1 MQITVKEIQFYVR
14 EMPMRMPFKFGNV
27 TIDSQTALHVA
38 MDVELA
44 YGRQARG
51 WAADML
57 APRWFDKDPNKT
69 VAEGIRNL
77 VEGAYA
83 AAEAYRAGGRQ
94 NGFALWRAGYEAGRA
109 WGLAQGVDPL
119 LASNGGALMERAMI
133 DGLGVALNRPYF
145 SLLQD
150 NVLALDLAQIH
161 PELAGVELSAL
172 LPPAPS
178 RSLHIRHT
186 VGLVDPIRTV
196 DIADDDSLHDGL
208 PQSLQEYV
216 TEQGVRYLKV
226 KIGGDPVADFERL
239 RQIADLLDEGS
250 FDYHISLDGNEQ
262 YSDAGDLSVLL
273 ERLEERLPVFYGRIL
288 YIEQP
293 LDRSISLDAGLAGD
307 IRGIAAKRPMLID
320 ESDETLETFRQALE
334 LGYTGVSSKS
344 CKGLIKALANYAL
357 VHQLNDTGRDCFI
370 TAEDLTTVQVVALQQ
385 DLVLVA
391 ALGIPHLER
400 NGHHY
405 VRGLDHLSAS
415 ERSLCIE
422 RHGDLYR
429 AEGDSGFL
437 DIREGQIEV
446 GSLQGAGLGVDG
458 VVDVAAMQPLESW
471 LRRIDEC
478 VR

>member
-1 MQITVKEIQFYVR
+1 MQITVKDIQFYVR

-44 YGRQARG
+44 DGRQARG

-83 AAEAYRAGGRQ
+83 AGEAYRAVGRQ
-94 NGFALWRAGYEAGRA
+94 SAFAIWRAGYEAGRA

-119 LASNGGALMERAMI
+119 LASNGGALMERALI
-133 DGLGVALNRPYF
+133 DGLGVALDRPYF

-161 PELAGVELSAL
+161 PELAGIELSDV
-172 LPPAPS
+172 LPSTPL

-186 VGLVDPIRTV
+186 VGLVDPIRTA
-196 DIADDDSLHDGL
+196 DIADDDLLHDGL

-216 TEQGVRYLKV
+216 YGQGVRYLKI
-226 KIGGDPVADFERL
+226 KIGGDPAADFERL
-239 RQIADLLDEGS
+239 RDIADLLHEGS
-250 FDYHISLDGNEQ
+250 FGYHISLDGNEQ
-262 YSDAGDLSVLL
+262 YNDAGELSVLL
-273 ERLEERLPVFYGRIL
+273 ERVEQHLPVFYGRML

-307 IRGIAAKRPMLID
+307 IRALAAKRPMLID

-370 TAEDLTTVQVVALQQ
+370 TAEDLTTVPVVALQQ
-385 DLVLVA
+385 DLV
-391 ALGIPHLER
+391 H
-400 NGHHY
+400 
-405 VRGLDHLSAS
+405 
-415 ERSLCIE
+415 
-422 RHGDLYR
+422 
-429 AEGDSGFL
+429 
-437 DIREGQIEV
+437 
-446 GSLQGAGLGVDG
+446 
-458 VVDVAAMQPLESW
+458 
-471 LRRIDEC
+471 
-478 VR
+478 

>member
-44 YGRQARG
+44 DGRQARG

-77 VEGAYA
+77 VEGAYV

-94 NGFALWRAGYEAGRA
+94 SVFALWRAGYEAGRA
-109 WGLAQGVDPL
+109 WGLVQEVDPL
-119 LASNGGALMERAMI
+119 LASNGGALMERALI
-133 DGLGVALNRPYF
+133 DGLGVALDQPYF

-161 PELAGVELSAL
+161 PELAGVELSDV
-172 LPPAPS
+172 LPSAPL

-186 VGLVDPIRTV
+186 VGLVDPIRTA
-196 DIADDDSLHDGL
+196 DIADDDRLHDGL
-208 PQSLQEYV
+208 PQSLQEYI

-239 RQIADLLDEGS
+239 RQIADLLGEGS

-262 YSDAGDLSVLL
+262 YNDAGDLSVLL

-293 LDRSISLDAGLAGD
+293 LDRSISLDAGLARD
-307 IRGIAAKRPMLID
+307 IRAIAAKRPMLID
-320 ESDETLETFRQALE
+320 ESDETLETFREALD

-357 VHQLNDTGRDCFI
+357 VGQLNDAGRDCFI
-370 TAEDLTTVQVVALQQ
+370 TAEDLTTVPVVALQQ
-385 DLVLVA
+385 DLVHVA

-405 VRGLDHLSAS
+405 IRGLDHLSAS
-415 ERSLCIE
+415 ERSVCLE
-422 RHGDLYR
+422 RHADLYR
-429 AEGDSGFL
+429 AEGNSGFL

-458 VVDVAAMQPLESW
+458 AVDVAAMQPLDSW
-471 LRRIDEC
+471 LRRIDE
-478 VR
+478 